1 MSHLSFAHVS
11 PEGFASFN
19 ASLQQGDWA
28 SIDISPWEAP
38 NQTPAQALGDAP
50 VLVFLKLRL
59 TWSLAFLLDMLYNAN
74 AAKDLDTRWDNGQ
87 KQLNALLA
95 AAAVSADANKRE
107 AAKRLQKVLLLG
119 AGEAQ
124 TKLKYRREVD
134 FAHQQAMIVAK
145 PEHAQDIGLLGLG
158 PAMADI
164 AQATS
169 ALAAAI
175 GHGDGDEQPAVR
187 YRLATSACSA
197 TFGYVAQTLGWLA
210 DYGMP
215 GDERDKAVRLRASL
229 ADLAACYP
237 APVRA
242 GGGGQNAAPNPAGA
256 EGGEGASVG

>member
-1 MSHLSFAHVS
+1 MPACGHFHFPYTTGVHHVS
-11 PEGFASFN
+11 SLVCSCAPEGFASFN

-95 AAAVSADANKRE
+95 AAAVSTDANKRE
-107 AAKRLQKVLLLG
+107 AAKRL
-119 AGEAQ
+119 
-124 TKLKYRREVD
+124 
-134 FAHQQAMIVAK
+134 QQAMIVAK
-145 PEHAQDIGLLGLG
+145 PEHAQDIALLGLG

-175 GHGDGDEQPAVR
+175 GHGDSDEQPAVR

-210 DYGMP
+210 LP
-215 GDERDKAVRLRASL
+215 RLKVAREQA
-229 ADLAACYP
+229 
-237 APVRA
+237 
-242 GGGGQNAAPNPAGA
+242 
-256 EGGEGASVG
+256 